1 MGRRLREMFRVLGIL
16 IVVLIVMVVA
26 AALINARVVRPAR
39 NRKHIAQLEAENERL
54 DALFREQAQKKETRA

>member
-1 MGRRLREMFRVLGIL
+1 MGRRLREVFRVLGIL

-54 DALFREQAQKKETRA
+54 DALFREQARKKETRA

>member
-1 MGRRLREMFRVLGIL
+1 MFRVLGIL

-39 NRKHIAQLEAENERL
+39 SRKHIAQLEAENERL
-54 DALFREQAQKKETRA
+54 DALIREQEPKETRA

>member
-1 MGRRLREMFRVLGIL
+1 MFRVLGIL